1 MTMIIAGID
10 VGGTFT
16 DIILIDLETGNQ
28 TIHKVPSTPESQDE
42 AVIEGLLEICKN
54 EGINVN
60 DIGLVVHGT
69 TVATNAMIQRSGARV
84 CLVTTKGFEDVIEIG
99 RQNRRE
105 IYSLVAERPMPLVQ
119 QNDRI
124 GIQERVD
131 FNGEILVPINNEDIK
146 QLKAKIESK
155 SVSSLAISLLFSY
168 KNPSHEHI
176 LFNELNDIPG
186 LYCVASCDVLPEF
199 REFERTST
207 TVLEAYLGP
216 LVVGYIERLQKRLQ
230 DEFSKSKLTL
240 MQSNGGSLLSARVKG
255 RAVGLAISGLAGGV
269 IGGWEIAKNKGI
281 KKCITLDMGGTSCD
295 ISAIIE
301 NVRVQP
307 DNEIAG
313 FPLRIPSVDV
323 KTIGAGGGSIA
334 WLDEVQILHV
344 GPQSAGAEPGPAS
357 YNKGGVDAT
366 ITDANI
372 VLGRINPDYFVGGN
386 MQLDRTL
393 AEQAVGLLGERL
405 GLSLQETALGI
416 IQIST
421 SNMVQAIR
429 EVTIE
434 RGYDPREFVLIPFGG
449 AGPTQGVD
457 IAEMLGIEQL
467 LIPEYPGITS
477 AQGLVRAKPRV
488 DLMRTLLTQNVDE
501 IDNRFSEA
509 LRQLTAEASELLQS
523 QGVERD
529 TILYEWKIDMRYRGQ
544 SHEISVPLTF
554 NDDKIA
560 KLSRNTFEELH
571 KERYGYDI
579 PDREVEW
586 VTARVIAIS
595 ESKLEIIHQQR
606 TSQAGWPIDTREI
619 IQSDGI
625 VMLADVYRRERLAPT
640 QQIEGAALIEQL
652 DTTIYIPPKWIGE
665 QNADGTMWIRRD
677 NDD

>member
-16 DIILIDLETGNQ
+16 DIILISLETGTQ
-28 TIHKVPSTPESQDE
+28 TIHKVASTPESQDQ
-42 AVIEGLLEICKN
+42 AVIQGLLEICKN
-54 EGINVN
+54 EEINTT

-69 TVATNAMIQRSGARV
+69 TVATNAMIQRSGARAY
-84 CLVTTKGFEDVIEIG
+84 LVTTKGFEDIIEIG

-105 IYSLVAERPMPLVQ
+105 IYSLVADRPIPLVQ
-119 QNDRI
+119 QDDRI

-131 FNGEILVPINNEDIK
+131 FRGEILIPISDEDIK
-146 QLKAKIESK
+146 QLRTEIESK
-155 SVSSLAISLLFSY
+155 NVSSLAISLLFSF
-168 KNPSHEHI
+168 KNPTHEHI
-176 LFNELNDIPG
+176 LLEELRNIPD

-199 REFERTST
+199 REYERTST

-230 DEFSKSKLTL
+230 DEFPKSKLTL
-240 MQSNGGSLLSARVKG
+240 MQSNGGSLLSTRVKG

-269 IGGWEIAKNKGI
+269 IGGWEIAKEKSI
-281 KKCITLDMGGTSCD
+281 RKCITLDMGGTSCD

-334 WLDEVQILHV
+334 WLDEVGILHV

-357 YNKGGVDAT
+357 YSKGGVDAT
-366 ITDANI
+366 VTDANI

-416 IQIST
+416 MQIST

-467 LIPEYPGITS
+467 LITEYPGITS
-477 AQGLVRAKPRV
+477 AQGLVRAKSRV
-488 DLMRTLLTQNVDE
+488 DLMRTLLTQSADE
-501 IDNRFSEA
+501 VDNRLSEEFH
-509 LRQLTAEASELLQS
+509 QLTAEASELLQS
-523 QGVERD
+523 QGVERE
-529 TILYEWKIDMRYRGQ
+529 TITYQWKIDMRYRGQ
-544 SHEISVPLTF
+544 SHEISVPIAF

-560 KLSRNTFEELH
+560 KPSRNKFEELH
-571 KERYGYDI
+571 KERYGYNI
-579 PDREVEW
+579 PDRDVEW

-606 TSQAGWPIDTREI
+606 ASQAGWPIDTREV
-619 IQSDGI
+619 IQSDGK
-625 VMLADVYRRERLAPT
+625 VVLADVYRRERLAPT

-677 NDD
+677 NND